1 MDTPTVS
8 PTCSRKSFFAKIGG
22 LIVATGFVSLLS
34 AKSDRSASASVATAP
49 VKLRPETRAVPRQTG
64 SL

>member
-8 PTCSRKSFFAKIGG
+8 PTCSRKSFFAKLGG
-22 LIVATGFVSLLS
+22 LFVAAGLVPVLSEKTG
-34 AKSDRSASASVATAP
+34 RASAADSAAAP
-49 VKLRPETRAVPRQTG
+49 VTLRPEIRAVPRSTE

>member
-34 AKSDRSASASVATAP
+34 VKSNRSISASSVTAP
-49 VKLRPETRAVPRQTG
+49 VKLRPETRAVPRQAG
-64 SL
+64 SV

>member
-8 PTCSRKSFFAKIGG
+8 PTCSRKSFFAKLGG
-22 LIVATGFVSLLS
+22 LFVATGLVPLLS
-34 AKSDRSASASVATAP
+34 AKSGRASSADSAPAP
-49 VKLRPETRAVPRQTG
+49 VTLRPEIRAVPRSTE